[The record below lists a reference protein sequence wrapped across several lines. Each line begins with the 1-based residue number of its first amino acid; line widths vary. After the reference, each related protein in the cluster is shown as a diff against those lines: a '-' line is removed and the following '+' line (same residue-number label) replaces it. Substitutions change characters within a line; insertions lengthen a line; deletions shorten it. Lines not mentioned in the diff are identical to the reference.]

1 MIHDTIADM
10 LTRIRNAN
18 AKRMQTVSM
27 PMTRVTREI
36 AAILQTEGWIDS
48 WKETSVGS
56 LMLRLKYR
64 GSKQDPV
71 LTGLRRVSRSGCRV
85 YVTSK
90 DVPKVLGGMGTAIVS
105 TSQGIMTDR
114 SARNHR
120 LGGELICLIW

>member
-36 AAILQTEGWIDS
+36 AAILQTEGWIES

-114 SARNHR
+114 SARTHR

>member
-1 MIHDTIADM
+1 
-10 LTRIRNAN
+10 
-18 AKRMQTVSM
+18 
-27 PMTRVTREI
+27 MTRVTREI